1 MTALCVPELV
11 MDGITAEYRAQ
22 MGGSRSEPRP
32 RNDSV
37 RSHFMLRK
45 SHKFPE
51 TKLTCISDEQTEREM
66 RNGKKGGGKASR

>member
-1 MTALCVPELV
+1 

-22 MGGSRSEPRP
+22 MGGSRSELRP

-51 TKLTCISDEQTEREM
+51 TKLTYISDEQTEREM